1 MIDPSDLIRCAAE
14 LTGHADHEDDPKTRQ
29 RLLRM
34 AGYYVEIAESEA
46 WVAAH
51 PTSIASVSEVFIKK

>member
-1 MIDPSDLIRCAAE
+1 MIDPSDLIRRASE
-14 LTGHADHEDDPKTRQ
+14 LTEHAGHEDDPKTRQ

-34 AGYYVEIAESEA
+34 ARYYVDIAEREE

-51 PTSIASVSEVFIKK
+51 PTSIASVSEVFVKK

>member
-1 MIDPSDLIRCAAE
+1 MPA
-14 LTGHADHEDDPKTRQ
+14 TKTTPKTRQ

-34 AGYYVEIAESEA
+34 ARYYVDIAEREE

-51 PTSIASVSEVFIKK
+51 PTSIASVSEVFVKK